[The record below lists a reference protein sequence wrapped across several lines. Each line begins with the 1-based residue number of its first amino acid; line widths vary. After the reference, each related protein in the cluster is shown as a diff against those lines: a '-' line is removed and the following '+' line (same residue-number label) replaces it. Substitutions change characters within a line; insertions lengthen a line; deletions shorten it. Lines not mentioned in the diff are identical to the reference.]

1 MKQYDIPLKDY
12 LNSIN
17 LKQGDLTED
26 PLAMKKYPS
35 YVINKCMMHHLDT
48 LMYANQMN
56 ACQHLDNDLQ
66 YSFYLYSVRK
76 SKRFSPWD
84 KKIKNGDL
92 DLVKKYYGYTTEK
105 AQAALKILTQDQLQ
119 IIASKLNT
127 GGKK

>member
-26 PLAMKKYPS
+26 PIAMKKYPS

>member
-26 PLAMKKYPS
+26 PIAMKKYPS

-66 YSFYLYSVRK
+66 YAFYLYSVRK

-92 DLVKKYYGYTTEK
+92 DLVKKYYGYNTEK